1 MAKEEIKFEEK
12 LEKLESIV
20 KELEEG
26 NVDLD
31 DAINKY
37 TEAMKIA
44 KECSVKLDSATK
56 AVNKILNENGEL
68 EEFKE
73 MEVKE

>member
-1 MAKEEIKFEEK
+1 MAKEVKFEEK
-12 LEKLESIV
+12 LNNLEEIV

-44 KECSVKLDSATK
+44 KECSEKLDKATK

-68 EEFKE
+68 EDFKE
-73 MEVKE
+73 MEVQE

>member
-1 MAKEEIKFEEK
+1 MAKEEKKFEEK
-12 LEKLESIV
+12 LNELENIV

-44 KECSVKLDSATK
+44 KECSTKLDSATK
-56 AVNKILNENGEL
+56 AVNKILNENKEL

>member
-1 MAKEEIKFEEK
+1 MSKEVKFEEK
-12 LEKLESIV
+12 LQNLEDIV

-44 KECSVKLDSATK
+44 KECSVKLDNATK
-56 AVNKILNENGEL
+56 AVNKILNENNEL
-68 EEFKE
+68 EDFSEE
-73 MEVKE
+73 

>member
-1 MAKEEIKFEEK
+1 MAKEMKFEEK
-12 LEKLESIV
+12 LESLETIV

-44 KECSVKLDSATK
+44 KECSDKLDKATK

-68 EEFKE
+68 EDFKE
-73 MEVKE
+73 MEVQE